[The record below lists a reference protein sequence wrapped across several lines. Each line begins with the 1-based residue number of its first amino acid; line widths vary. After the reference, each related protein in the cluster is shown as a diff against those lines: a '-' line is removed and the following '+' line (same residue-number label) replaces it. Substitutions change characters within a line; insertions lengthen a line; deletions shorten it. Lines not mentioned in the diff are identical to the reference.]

1 MEQKT
6 VTVFGASGRQGLAQV
21 RQLLEQGIKVRAV
34 TRSPARF
41 NRPQFE
47 ALSVVQADYNDLE
60 SLIAACEGANGVFF
74 THPMFEDALHVN
86 EHIGRVC
93 EAAKRTG
100 VQRLVYN
107 TSSWVPD
114 TPCGEPNYDGNLERE
129 NLFAASGVPLTVI
142 RPVIFMD
149 NLLTNW
155 VKPGLVNEGVYRYPH
170 APTMKANWI
179 SLDDVAK
186 FMIASLDRDD
196 LVGERIVI
204 GGPQALLPGEV
215 AEILSTALGRKVSFE
230 YISPRSYGELMYDIF
245 SDVSPMDRETYAA
258 ALDGFYAYNNAVD
271 GRPFQVDMG
280 PVLERIPVDLISLS
294 EWASKQDWALRSD
307 GPSGG

>member
-21 RQLLEQGIKVRAV
+21 RQLLEHGFQVRAV
-34 TRSPARF
+34 TRSPDKF
-41 NRPQFE
+41 SQPQFE
-47 ALSVVQADYNDLE
+47 SVAVTRADYNDLD
-60 SLIAACEGANGVFF
+60 SLVHACEGAYGVFF
-74 THPMFEDALHVN
+74 THPMFEDAMHVN

-93 EAAKRTG
+93 EAARRAG

-149 NLLTNW
+149 NLLTHW
-155 VKPGLVNEGVYRYPH
+155 VKPGLVNDGAYRYPH

-179 SLDDVAK
+179 CLDDVAK
-186 FMIASLDRDD
+186 FMIASLDRED
-196 LVGERIVI
+196 LVGERIVV
-204 GGPQALLPGEV
+204 GGPQALLPAEV
-215 AEILSTALGRKVSFE
+215 ADILSTALGTKIAFE
-230 YISPRSYGELMYDIF
+230 YISPRQFGEVMYDIF
-245 SDVSPMDRETYAA
+245 GDVSPLDRETYAG
-258 ALDGFYAYNNAVD
+258 ALEAFYDYNNALD
-271 GRPFQVDMG
+271 GRPFQVDMA
-280 PVLERIPVDLISLS
+280 PVLERIPVSLTSLS
-294 EWASKQDWALRSD
+294 EWAKEQDWALRND